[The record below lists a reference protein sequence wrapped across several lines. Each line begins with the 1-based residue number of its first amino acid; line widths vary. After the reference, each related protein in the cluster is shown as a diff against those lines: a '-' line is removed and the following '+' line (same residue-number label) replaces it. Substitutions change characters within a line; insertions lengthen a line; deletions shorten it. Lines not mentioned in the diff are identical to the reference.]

1 MKTSEQTDKI
11 AQALAAAQAET
22 KPLIA
27 DKVNPFFKSNYADL
41 SNVINSVKEAAQKNG
56 ISIIQ
61 GGGEPSDHGLIVTC
75 RIFHTSGQWIET
87 MMVLPLAKRDAQAA
101 GSALTYGRRYLLA
114 SLFNLATE
122 EDDDDGASASAPDQS
137 KRRDTASL
145 TPILAAQIKKA
156 NEFFTSFEASKENIK
171 ATVDRFTGGRCDE
184 VEAMMKPEA
193 AAMINALNKKHV
205 EQFSTVEKA

>member
-1 MKTSEQTDKI
+1 MRTSEETDKI
-11 AQALAAAQAET
+11 SAALVEAQGET

-27 DKVNPFFKSNYADL
+27 DKINPFFKSNYADL
-41 SNVINSVKEAAQKNG
+41 SNVINSVKEAAQNNG
-56 ISIIQ
+56 IGIIQ
-61 GGGEPSDHGLIVTC
+61 GGGEPSDNGLVVTC
-75 RIFHTSGQWIET
+75 RIVHTSGQWIET
-87 MMVLPLAKRDAQAA
+87 MMVLPLAKKDAQAA

-145 TPILAAQIKKA
+145 TAILPAQIKKA
-156 NEFFTSFEASKENIK
+156 TEFFGSFGASEENIK
-171 ATVDRFTGGRCDE
+171 ATVDKFTGGRCNS